1 MAWTVPQPHDVFDV
15 PLDDGAT
22 IRVRRHGKADGRVR
36 LYASHGNGFAIDGY
50 LPFWSRL
57 ADRCEL
63 LVFDARNHGQN
74 APSDPARH
82 NYAQMARD
90 LERVHETMTARL
102 GPKISVGAFHSM
114 SGRAA
119 MKHAIEIG
127 WRWDALVLFDPP
139 NMPPADHA
147 VYPAMSAFE
156 NKLTSWARDRR
167 ARFADPSELAQD
179 YAQPRANRGWVA
191 GAHELMARAVLRR
204 DPAGGGWVL
213 ACAPVLEAAIYH
225 AALAL
230 DLWPPAASFRGPVK
244 LLGADPE
251 LPYGPPTGLANR
263 ALAVEQG
270 YDYAAIPGTGH
281 MLQLERPDA
290 CADALLGFLA
300 AQGIRP

>member
-1 MAWTVPQPHDVFDV
+1 MPQPHDVFDV